1 MERASMGISESSA
14 WVGPNRVGQLGKANP
29 LKDFPLEHESFPD
42 FEDEDEHEEEDGW
55 IAGYNRFRMW
65 PRLVSV
71 PFINWRALPMR

>member
-42 FEDEDEHEEEDGW
+42 FEDEDEHGEEDGW
-55 IAGYNRFRMW
+55 IA
-65 PRLVSV
+65 S
-71 PFINWRALPMR
+71 